1 MDRTQWAG
9 GNVKF
14 PRCLMG
20 LFRGP
25 KLLPQGDHSLLLP
38 PSLPPHG
45 GHRSS
50 PWLYI
55 SLRGRL

>member
-1 MDRTQWAG
+1 MDGTQWAG

-20 LFRGP
+20 LFGGRE
-25 KLLPQGDHSLLLP
+25 LLAQGDPSLLLP

-50 PWLYI
+50 PGLHF
-55 SLRGRL
+55 SLCGRL